1 MIYQIKVT
9 YPGNVHSV
17 PDFTYRLGRL
27 KPRASKYKG
36 HLAKVY
42 NIFEIE
48 KLITQDIVRHHICFD
63 VVAYVL

>member
-1 MIYQIKVT
+1 
-9 YPGNVHSV
+9 V

-36 HLAKVY
+36 PLAKVY
-42 NIFEIE
+42 NIFEID